1 MTTKTIPMTD
11 PELSTALPATTADG
25 QARSRALAQRGVADG
40 APASFVTYASAGRVL
55 VIGPLEPAVVAARRL
70 RDEVEVRVLAT
81 DEAGPRLSRPDVEDF
96 GGRLLRAR
104 VTDIEGHL
112 GAFRVSIADGE
123 ESVDVGLHFGFG
135 PEEMFDLVLDLGATP
150 VLQRQKWPPGYF
162 HAADETALTRAL
174 SALPELVGEFDKP
187 RYFEYDPEICAHGSR
202 GQTGCTRCL
211 DQCATE
217 AIRSLGELIEVDP
230 FLCQGCGSCATV
242 CPTGAIT
249 YTAPSGE
256 TLVDDLR
263 RLLRQYR
270 EAGGERP
277 AVLFHDGEAGAAALA
292 GWAAAM
298 PESIL
303 PVEVEDTGGV
313 GPDAWLSALAFGAG
327 RVVLAMPADTPP
339 SERAATLSEIECVRE
354 ILRGLGVSADRVG
367 VLDIGDDESL
377 LGEAPEPVVTEFATF
392 AGMGRKRER
401 VRRAIEHLYRQTG
414 ESAGVQPLP
423 ANSSLGAI
431 EVDVDACTLC
441 MACVSVCPTQ
451 AVQGGGEVPRL
462 DFREDRCVQCGI
474 CEHACP
480 EDAIRLVPRI
490 DFAAHT
496 GEPQPRVLNESEM
509 HYCPGCGKPFA
520 AKKVIE
526 RMQQRLSGHWMFD
539 NRAARERLWLCEDCR
554 VKAMMHD
561 TGSIDPH

>member
-1 MTTKTIPMTD
+1 MTE
-11 PELSTALPATTADG
+11 PEPSAALPATTADG
-25 QARSRALAQRGVADG
+25 HARARALAQRGTTDG
-40 APASFVTYASAGRVL
+40 APATFVTYASAGRVL
-55 VIGPLEPAVVAARRL
+55 VIGALEAAVAAARRL
-70 RDEVEVRVLAT
+70 RDELEVRVLAT
-81 DEAGPRLSRPDVEDF
+81 DEAGPRFSRPDVEDF
-96 GGRLLRAR
+96 GGHLLRAR

-112 GAFRVSIADGE
+112 GAFRIQIADGE

-135 PEEMFDLVLDLGATP
+135 PGETFDLVLDLGTAP

-162 HAADETALTRAL
+162 HAGDDAALARAL

-187 RYFEYDPEICAHGSR
+187 RYFEYDPDICVHGNR

-211 DQCATE
+211 DHCATG
-217 AIRSLGELIEVDP
+217 AIRSLGERIEVDP

-256 TLVDDLR
+256 TLADDLR
-263 RLLRQYR
+263 RLLRAYR
-270 EAGGERP
+270 EAGGGHP
-277 AVLFHDGEAGAAALA
+277 VILFHDGEAGTAALA
-292 GWAAAM
+292 DWAVAM

-313 GPDAWLSALAFGAG
+313 GPDMWLSALAFGAG
-327 RVVLAMPADTPP
+327 RVLLAMPADTPP
-339 SERAATLSEIECVRE
+339 LERAATLAEIGFVRE
-354 ILRGLGVSADRVG
+354 ILRGLGMPADRVE
-367 VLDIGDDESL
+367 VLDIGNDEAL
-377 LGEAPEPVVTEFATF
+377 PGETPGPVVAEFATF
-392 AGMGRKRER
+392 AGMGGKRER
-401 VRRAIEHLYRQTG
+401 MRRAVEHLHRQSG
-414 ESAGVQPLP
+414 EGAGVQPLP
-423 ANSSLGAI
+423 AGAPLGAI
-431 EVDVDACTLC
+431 EVDTDACTLC

-451 AVQGGGEVPRL
+451 AVRGGGEVPRL

-496 GEPQPRVLNESEM
+496 GEPQQRVLNESEM

-526 RMQQRLSGHWMFD
+526 RMEQRLSGHWMFD
-539 NRAARERLWLCEDCR
+539 EQAARERLWLCEDCR

-561 TGSIDPH
+561 KGMIDPRR

>member
-1 MTTKTIPMTD
+1 MTA
-11 PELSTALPATTADG
+11 PESAATLPANTTDG
-25 QARSRALAQRGVADG
+25 QARARALAQRGTAEG
-40 APASFVTYASAGRVL
+40 AAGAFVTYASAGRVL
-55 VIGPLEPAVVAARRL
+55 VIGPLEPAAAAARRL
-70 RDEVEVRVLAT
+70 RGELEVRVLAT
-81 DEAGPRLSRPDVEDF
+81 DEAGPRPSRPDIEDF
-96 GGRLLRAR
+96 GGHLLRAR
-104 VTDIEGHL
+104 LASIEGHL
-112 GAFRVSIADGE
+112 GAFRISIADGG
-123 ESVDVGLHFGFG
+123 ESVDVGLQFGLG
-135 PEEMFDLVLDLGATP
+135 DEETFDLVLDLGDPPALP
-150 VLQRQKWPPGYF
+150 RQKPPPGYF
-162 HAADETALTRAL
+162 HAGDEASLARAL

-187 RYFEYDPEICAHGSR
+187 RYFEYDPDICVHGSR

-211 DQCATE
+211 DHCATE
-217 AIRSLGELIEVDP
+217 AIRSLGERIEVDP

-256 TLVDDLR
+256 TLADDLR
-263 RLLRQYR
+263 RLLRAYR
-270 EAGGERP
+270 EAGGGHP
-277 AVLFHDGEAGAAALA
+277 VILFHDGETGAAALT

-313 GPDAWLSALAFGAG
+313 GPDTWLSALAFGAG
-327 RVVLAMPADTPP
+327 RVLLAMPPDTPP
-339 SERAATLSEIECVRE
+339 SERAATLGEIGFVHE
-354 ILRGLGVSADRVG
+354 ILRGLGMPVDRVG
-367 VLDIGDDESL
+367 TLDIRGDETW
-377 LGEAPEPVVTEFATF
+377 LGEAPEPVAAEPATF
-392 AGMGRKRER
+392 AGMGGKRER
-401 VRRAIEHLYRQTG
+401 MRRAIEHLYRQAGNT
-414 ESAGVQPLP
+414 AGVQPLP
-423 ANSSLGAI
+423 AGAPLGAI
-431 EVDVDACTLC
+431 EVDTEACTLC

-496 GEPQPRVLNESEM
+496 GEPQHRVLNESEM

-526 RMQQRLSGHWMFD
+526 RMEQRLSGHWMFGD
-539 NRAARERLWLCEDCR
+539 SSARERLWLCEDCR

-561 TGSIDPH
+561 KGVIDPHR